1 MAQQG
6 IVDFDQSDGL
16 SPHIVQKLNYNFRLL
31 GGGAVT
37 QIQNNVVNSIDVEQ
51 LRVAAR
57 DALAKYNAISMAFD
71 AMEIAMEGINAAAI
85 TAIASAEEAK
95 NSAQIATLAANGAT
109 FGLSEIEQV
118 IGTLNWIAEHG
129 TYVATTD
136 TAPVDGRIY
145 YTRSGSGT
153 EQDPY
158 QYTMVTEI
166 PFSYALTQDVAIDPA
181 KTYYTR
187 SGAGTSEDPYVY
199 TAVEDPD
206 VTYISTYYE
215 KFPGNPSQLGYY
227 YLVIDESVQNY
238 LASHLAQTNYGL
250 NLMVDD
256 SSFYIT
262 IGTVDGTHPMGLH
275 VIDANGVVIA
285 SFNSNGAV
293 VGSSAGSNVAL
304 TSGGVTINDG
314 VTEIASFADGL
325 LSLGYGW
332 GFSVTSFDN
341 PGGTIYNSQKVTQLF
356 SGDFNINASNGVVNV
371 TSGVTNTCLYA
382 NGTPVSLQGHTHS
395 FLTTPDTRNNNQ
407 NPSWYFSNYGKN
419 IVCEFK
425 NRSTIG
431 APGSSTFVHC
441 LTLNTWDNASGGY
454 PSQIAIGDDQQLCW
468 RTGNSATGWGTWR
481 STSKTVLYNNAS
493 GTNGTVTLSASAAN
507 YNHMRIYYSKTSGNG
522 IGYPSASVDVYS
534 PDGKYVTT
542 TINLHDGTYTQVN
555 GRISLISGT
564 SIGMNRAFYINASS
578 SADGNTMTNSDI
590 YIKRVEAWNE

>member
-166 PFSYALTQDVAIDPA
+166 PPSYALTQDVAIDPA

-395 FLTTPDTRNNNQ
+395 V
-407 NPSWYFSNYGKN
+407 SNYGTGATTAADARAN
-419 IVCEFK
+419 LACMYAVSA
-425 NRSTIG
+425 NGYIG
-431 APGSSTFVHC
+431 MGRPDGNTSDWIRATSSG
-441 LTLNTWDNASGGY
+441 LIPYASGGNSSSLGTSSW
-454 PSQIAIGDDQQLCW
+454 PWKEVWCKKV
-468 RTGNSATGWGTWR
+468 TGFR
-481 STSKTVLYNNAS
+481 TVLYNNAS
-493 GTNGTVTLSASAAN
+493 GTNGTVSLSASAAN